1 MLRQTPPRRLVL
13 AAALL
18 FDLFLALA
26 VPYSSTDDWLWGM
39 EEGLRWWLGGLL
51 NGRYAG
57 NFFAVIMC
65 RSPAVK
71 ALVMGGTMFLLP
83 WCMARLAAR
92 GDRRKELPLFLACHA
107 GFLLMPPIMWRENYG
122 WVSGF
127 GNYVISAL
135 VFLVW
140 LLALRRTADARP
152 RSRLW
157 PPLLF
162 FLALTAGLFVE
173 NLTILFLGASLILA
187 LYALRDREL
196 LLPFWACLAGS
207 ALAAVLMF
215 GNGLFSDLAA
225 TGTALNGLREL
236 TFSPEDGPLRMAA
249 SVLSWYASRLLPIA
263 FLRGV
268 HMALPLAVLTAC
280 AFWNSRLRPLAAL
293 GLLPLVLNALVMSDE
308 VYAAP
313 GRAAAACAAW
323 FLPALALLVQRD
335 GGKTR
340 VRRLL
345 LYLAAPLSLLPLAA
359 TTTLGQRLYFFPMA
373 LLILSA
379 ADAAAPLLACRSG
392 TLLAALAAAALMA
405 LWGWRSW
412 TVFSCTQLRAQLIQ
426 QAADRGADT
435 LILPLDRYDQVWFS
449 RNPWNVEYADYC
461 RRFYGIDD
469 GVTLIFLPAGSFES
483 WPDVT
488 PEQWE
493 ARVEFAPSKDYT
505 PSLPG

>member
-1 MLRQTPPRRLVL
+1 MSRQTAVRRLAL
-13 AAALL
+13 AAVLL

-65 RSPAVK
+65 RAPAVK
-71 ALVMGGTMFLLP
+71 VLVMGGTMFLIP

-107 GFLLMPPIMWRENYG
+107 GILLMPPIMWRENYG

-127 GNYVISAL
+127 GNYVISVL

-140 LLALRRTADARP
+140 LLALRWVADARP
-152 RSRLW
+152 RMGPWSV
-157 PPLLF
+157 LLF

-187 LYALRDREL
+187 LYALWDRAL
-196 LLPFWACLAGS
+196 RPPFWACLAGS
-207 ALAAVLMF
+207 ALAAALMF

-249 SVLSWYASRLLPIA
+249 SVLSWYIGRLLPIA
-263 FLRGV
+263 FLRGI

-280 AFWNSRLRPLAAL
+280 AFWNSRLRPLALL
-293 GLLPLVLNALVMSDE
+293 GLLPLALNALVMSDE
-308 VYAAP
+308 VYATP
-313 GRAAAACAAW
+313 GRVAASCAAW
-323 FLPALALLVQRD
+323 LLPAAALLVQRD
-335 GGKTR
+335 EGRTR

-359 TTTLGQRLYFFPMA
+359 TTTLGQRLYFFPMV
-373 LLILSA
+373 LLILAA
-379 ADAAAPLLACRSG
+379 ADAAAPLLERRSG
-392 TLLAALAAAALMA
+392 TALIALAAAALMV

-412 TVFSCTQLRAQLIQ
+412 TVFSCTQLRAQLIR
-426 QAADRGADT
+426 QAADQGADT
-435 LILPLDRYDQVWFS
+435 LVLPLDRYDQVWYS
-449 RNPWNVEYADYC
+449 RNPWSVEYADYC

-469 GVTLIFLPAGSFES
+469 GVTLIFLPPGSFES
-483 WPDVT
+483 WPDIT

-493 ARVEFAPSKDYT
+493 ARTEFFPSKDYVPT
-505 PSLPG
+505 LP